1 MNDPIDRHPEPEIIP
16 PGAPLP
22 RDRGI
27 WMAADTP
34 RTHYVYTS
42 RIGPVGLGLLTL
54 GIGAIAVL
62 GFFFVVSAALIGLA
76 TIGVA
81 TIAAIIA
88 GILRK
93 PNQPLR

>member
-1 MNDPIDRHPEPEIIP
+1 MNDPIDRRVEPEIIP

-27 WMAADTP
+27 WATADTP

-42 RIGPVGLGLLTL
+42 RIGPVGLTLLTL
-54 GIGAIAVL
+54 GFGAAAVL
-62 GFFFVVSAALIGLA
+62 GFFFLVSAALIGLA
-76 TIGVA
+76 AIGIA
-81 TIAAIIA
+81 TVAAIIA
-88 GILRK
+88 GILRR

>member
-1 MNDPIDRHPEPEIIP
+1 MNDPIDRRPEPEIIP

-22 RDRGI
+22 RDRGMWATI
-27 WMAADTP
+27 DTP

-54 GIGAIAVL
+54 GVGAVAVL
-62 GFFFVVSAALIGLA
+62 GFFFLISAAVIGLA
-76 TIGVA
+76 AIGLT
-81 TIAAIIA
+81 TIAAIVS

>member
-1 MNDPIDRHPEPEIIP
+1 MTEPLDRRPEPEIIP
-16 PGAPLP
+16 PDAPLP

-27 WMAADTP
+27 WVTADTP

-54 GIGAIAVL
+54 GVGAIAVL
-62 GFFFVVSAALIGLA
+62 GFFFVISAALIGLA

-81 TIAAIIA
+81 TIAAIVS

>member
-1 MNDPIDRHPEPEIIP
+1 MNDAIDRRAEPEIIP

-27 WMAADTP
+27 WVTADTP

-42 RIGPVGLGLLTL
+42 RIGPIGLGLLTL
-54 GIGAIAVL
+54 GVGAVAVL
-62 GFFFVVSAALIGLA
+62 GFFFVITAALVGLA
-76 TIGVA
+76 TIGIA
-81 TIAAIIA
+81 TIAAVIA

>member
-1 MNDPIDRHPEPEIIP
+1 MNDPIDRRAEPEIIP

-27 WMAADTP
+27 WVTADTP

-42 RIGPVGLGLLTL
+42 RIGPIGLGLLTL
-54 GIGAIAVL
+54 GVGAVAVL
-62 GFFFVVSAALIGLA
+62 GFFFVITAALVGLA
-76 TIGVA
+76 TIGIA
-81 TIAAIIA
+81 TIAAIVA

>member
-1 MNDPIDRHPEPEIIP
+1 MNDPIDRRAEPEIIP

-27 WMAADTP
+27 WVATDTP

-42 RIGPVGLGLLTL
+42 RIGPIGLALLTL
-54 GIGAIAVL
+54 GVGAVAVL
-62 GFFFVVSAALIGLA
+62 GFFFLISAALIGLT
-76 TIGVA
+76 TIGIV
-81 TIAAIIA
+81 TVAAIIA

>member
-1 MNDPIDRHPEPEIIP
+1 MNDPIDRRAEPEIIP

-22 RDRGI
+22 GDRGI
-27 WMAADTP
+27 WLKADTP

-42 RIGPVGLGLLTL
+42 RIGPVGLTLLTL
-54 GIGAIAVL
+54 GVGAVAVL
-62 GFFFVVSAALIGLA
+62 GFFFLISAALIGLA
-76 TIGVA
+76 TIGIA